1 MQPLPKSPAG
11 LHLANSGAPVGN
23 CQSGEMRISMGGE
36 LKLKSQICCDV
47 SGQVMAMMIMM
58 MRHLSVKS
66 KGLVKS
72 LEEPVA
78 NTEAAVG
85 PRLAILSD

>member
-1 MQPLPKSPAG
+1 MSGNKKNQRSGQPEVTGGKLSKRRDEDF
-11 LHLANSGAPVGN
+11 N
-23 CQSGEMRISMGGE
+23 GGE

>member
-1 MQPLPKSPAG
+1 
-11 LHLANSGAPVGN
+11 
-23 CQSGEMRISMGGE
+23 
-36 LKLKSQICCDV
+36 
-47 SGQVMAMMIMM
+47 MAMMIMM

>member
-1 MQPLPKSPAG
+1 MYLKYKYYGNKA
-11 LHLANSGAPVGN
+11 HLMVH
-23 CQSGEMRISMGGE
+23 QWTVFQ
-36 LKLKSQICCDV
+36 L
-47 SGQVMAMMIMM
+47 IMM
-58 MRHLSVKS
+58 MRHLSVES